1 MGNPQAQIPM
11 YIVRE
16 YQEAPKILRG
26 FFANLS
32 DLIQY
37 LKNERYIRENTM
49 MKWEEGIKR
58 AYQYLDGYDII
69 KALEE
74 IHKSL
79 RGMQL
84 ILDKISTNAFWNKQP
99 IPEALKKK
107 YEGVAESIWGF
118 LTFLSH
124 IINYYTGTYNSPPA
138 IWAYWYERTNNTY
151 WWIRDGDIIGSIGT
165 LISVMKDL
173 ELIINEIKSQI
184 SKAN

>member
-1 MGNPQAQIPM
+1 MAETQVQVPVCL
-11 YIVRE
+11 VRE

-37 LKNERYIRENTM
+37 LKNERYIYESTAL
-49 MKWEEGIKR
+49 KWEEGIKR
-58 AYQYLDGYDII
+58 AYQYLDDYDII

-84 ILDKISTNAFWNKQP
+84 VLDKISTNAFWKKQS

-107 YEGVAESIWGF
+107 YENIAESIRDF
-118 LTFLSH
+118 LDILWH
-124 IINYYTGTYNSPPA
+124 IARYYASRYNSPPIICA
-138 IWAYWYERTNNTY
+138 TWNDKTSKPY
-151 WWIRDGDIIGSIGT
+151 WWMRDGDIIGSIGT
-165 LISVMKDL
+165 IISVARDL
-173 ELIINEIKSQI
+173 QPLINEIRNQV
-184 SKAN
+184 SKTS